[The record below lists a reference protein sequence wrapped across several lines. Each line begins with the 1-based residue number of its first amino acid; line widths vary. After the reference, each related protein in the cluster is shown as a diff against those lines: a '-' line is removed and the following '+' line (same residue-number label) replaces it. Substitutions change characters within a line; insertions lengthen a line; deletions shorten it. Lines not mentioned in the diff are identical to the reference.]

1 MVMPLFRP
9 LSLLRLEQVDANGFS
24 WRSGAKVE
32 KLNLKQWFLKITAFK
47 EALLDDLDLL
57 HQWPERVTTM
67 QRNWLGR
74 SKGAKIKFNVVDNSG
89 NADSRQPINVFTTRP
104 DTLLGVQ
111 YLCLSAKHPLVAHL
125 SEQDEALANFVN
137 SLNSLPADSKQGYR
151 LQGVYAKNPLRSL
164 DNVPDSSTEEPLP
177 IYVSPYVVDN
187 YGEGAVMG
195 VPAHDSR
202 DWEFWKQNAEDVPP
216 RQVIFP
222 NGEEVS
228 ESSTR
233 MDKVFTGAGVL
244 GKSYGKYAGLGSEEA
259 AQVIVSDLSEAGG
272 HAQSSETWKLRDW
285 LISRQRY
292 WGTPIPIVHC
302 DKCGAVPVPVDQL
315 PVELPK
321 IDGSSLKHRTGNP
334 LDHAH
339 DWVNTACPTCSGP
352 AKRDT
357 DTMDT
362 FMDSSWYMFRFTDS
376 NNESE
381 PFSSQL
387 ADSNMPVDVYLGG
400 VEHAILHLL
409 YARFIA
415 KFLATTSF
423 WPAGAAPDVRGEPF
437 RQQISQGM
445 VHGKTFSDPDTGRF
459 LRQDEVDLSVADK
472 PKIIANGKEPV
483 ISFEKMSKSKHNG
496 VDPLT
501 VIDKY
506 GADVTRAHML
516 FQAPVS
522 EILEWE
528 EDRISGIQ
536 RWLARVWR
544 LVQGASVS
552 LSKQKASKPRRQ
564 QPFPFRVRRFSKL
577 SDFEKSLKL
586 ATQRTASSIT
596 TSLSTTHT
604 LNTCISDLMSLTN
617 TIVQPPGYFES
628 LYSGTVYHTCSNLL
642 RLLAPFTPAFAEECW
657 QMLHSNIPYPYLPQ
671 FDRGAQQDPNDNG
684 DTSDIQNSIFKY
696 SVPLPYG
703 LAKLE
708 AWAAKDKQTC
718 AVMENGKLR
727 VTIEIEP
734 IVDGLSETERE
745 ERVLD
750 QLQKTQKG
758 AWWLERAKQAKGSEK
773 WWKKIIVVKG
783 GKTVNFV
790 G

>member
-1 MVMPLFRP
+1 
-9 LSLLRLEQVDANGFS
+9 
-24 WRSGAKVE
+24 
-32 KLNLKQWFLKITAFK
+32 
-47 EALLDDLDLL
+47 
-57 HQWPERVTTM
+57 M

-74 SKGAKIKFNVVDNSG
+74 SKGANIKFDVVDSSG
-89 NADSRQPINVFTTRP
+89 NAGSLQPISVFTTRP

-111 YLCLSAKHPLVAHL
+111 YLCLSAKHPLVEHL
-125 SEQDEALANFVN
+125 SEQDAALNNFVN
-137 SLNSLPADSKQGYR
+137 SLDSLPPESKQGYR
-151 LQGVYAKNPLRSL
+151 LQGVYANGPLRFL
-164 DNVPDSSTEEPLP
+164 DNVPESSAEPLP
-177 IYVSPYVVDN
+177 IYVSPYVVDS

-202 DWEFWKQNAEDVPP
+202 DWEFWKQNSRGAPP
-216 RQVIFP
+216 RQVVFP
-222 NGEEVS
+222 PSEEAPEPAAS
-228 ESSTR
+228 IE
-233 MDKVFTGAGVL
+233 KAFTSLGVL

-259 AQVIVSDLSEAGG
+259 TQMIVSDLVKAGS
-272 HAQSSETWKLRDW
+272 HAQPSETWRLRDW

-302 DKCGAVPVPVDQL
+302 PNCGAAPVPVDQL
-315 PVELPK
+315 PIELPK

-339 DWVNTACPTCSGP
+339 DWVNTSCPKCSGP

-362 FMDSSWYMFRFTDS
+362 FMDSSWYMFRFTDPD
-376 NNESE
+376 NKSE
-381 PFSSQL
+381 PFSPQL

-409 YARFIA
+409 YARFIG
-415 KFLATTSF
+415 KFLATTSL
-423 WPAGAAPDVRGEPF
+423 WPAGAAPDIRGEPF
-437 RQQISQGM
+437 KQQISQGM

-459 LRQDEVDLSVADK
+459 LRQDEVDLNDPAQ
-472 PKIIANGKEPV
+472 PKTIASGRSPT

-496 VDPLT
+496 VDPLSF
-501 VIDKY
+501 IAKY
-506 GADVTRAHML
+506 GADVTRAHIL

-522 EILEWE
+522 EVLEWE

-536 RWLARVWR
+536 RWLGRIWR
-544 LVQGASVS
+544 LVQSAS
-552 LSKQKASKPRRQ
+552 ASFPVHPACEPQPK
-564 QPFPFRVRRFSKL
+564 QPFPFRVRRWVRL
-577 SDFEKSLKL
+577 SSFEKTLKL

-596 TSLSTTHT
+596 TSLSTTHA

-617 TIVQPPGYFES
+617 TIVQPQGLFES
-628 LYSGTVYHTCSNLL
+628 QNPGTVYHTLSNLL

-657 QMLHSNIPYPYLPQ
+657 QVLHSNIPYPYLPKY
-671 FDRGAQQDPNDNG
+671 DHVPQQDLKGNG
-684 DTSDIQNSIFKY
+684 EGFSYQNSIFNY
-696 SVPLPYG
+696 PIPMTFS

-708 AWAAKDKQTC
+708 AWAASEKQTC
-718 AVMENGKLR
+718 AIMENGKLR
-727 VTIEIEP
+727 ATIEIEP
-734 IVDGLSETERE
+734 IADTLSATEKE

-750 QLQKTQKG
+750 QIRKTTDGLK
-758 AWWLERAKQAKGSEK
+758 WLERASEVKGNK
-773 WWKKIIVVKG
+773 NWWKRIVVVQG